1 MTCDSRIIQEECL
14 IIGDRVPITVDL
26 SLIAA
31 RRWRRGAIF
40 SSGDHIRGSKPGFEF
55 EAGGD
60 GQTGDKEPRW
70 PKTLNGTVQD
80 GSIEWTAKAVSTSSL
95 LKTLASATWEADAS
109 ITISGDAIDNTEQ
122 TAIAYLEPATAGT
135 YEVIVWASFS
145 DNPVHK
151 EGFVILVTV
160 EE

>member
-1 MTCDSRIIQEECL
+1 MTCESRIIQEECL
-14 IIGDRVPITVDL
+14 IIGDRVPITVDF

-31 RRWRRGAIF
+31 RRWRRAAIF
-40 SSGDHIRGSKPGFEF
+40 ASGDHIRGSKSGFEF
-55 EAGGD
+55 VAGGN

-70 PKTLNGTVQD
+70 PKTLGDTVQD
-80 GSIEWTAKAVSTSSL
+80 GSIEWTAAAVSTDSL

-109 ITISGDAIDNTEQ
+109 ITISGEAIDSVEQ
-122 TAIAYLEPATAGT
+122 TALAYLEPATAGT

-145 DNPVHK
+145 DSPVHK